1 MKELLEHF
9 KNFKTTIPAIL
20 AVGVCVAY
28 GMNYLTT
35 EQFSLITTL
44 LISAGLIAAKDSGK

>member
-1 MKELLEHF
+1 MIEHF

>member
-1 MKELLEHF
+1 MIEHF
-9 KNFKTTIPAIL
+9 KNIKTTIPAIL
-20 AVGVCVAY
+20 AIAVCGAY
-28 GMNYLTT
+28 AMKYIDT